1 MDSGSQVV
9 ERDVKTG
16 RVDLSK
22 YLVISVWFGC
32 NNDCTICML
41 SDLKRSLPPIGF
53 EGFCQVVR
61 DVVEHRHFDNLI
73 LSGAEVTT
81 LDDLERYVRFAAS
94 FGWFRRIQI
103 QTNGRRLADRRYLD
117 RLVAGGVNEFFISLH
132 GFEEVHDAV
141 SRRPGSFRDTIAGLR
156 NLEELTDM
164 NVITNTVLNRTNVH
178 QIGALLSFL
187 SGLRIGELHL
197 WNLFPMEESD
207 RRDLLVSVPEF
218 AHLLPDLLAGL
229 APAGKPLVL
238 KSFPECLAAGPPAV
252 FDDWFPVTV
261 LPNRFWEEFQRS
273 GFGTCIYRDQCA
285 AAETCWGLSR
295 AYIRKYG
302 DERDIL
308 APVRRDERPVPD
320 RSPEVIP

>member
-1 MDSGSQVV
+1 MCGQVV

-53 EGFCQVVR
+53 EKFSQVVS
-61 DVVEHRHFDNLI
+61 DVVEHRRFDNLI

-81 LDDLERYVRFAAS
+81 FDDLERYVRFAAS
-94 FGWFRRIQI
+94 FGWFQRIQI
-103 QTNGRRLADRRYLD
+103 QTNGRRLSDRRYLD
-117 RLVAGGVNEFFISLH
+117 RLVACGVNEFFVSLH
-132 GFEEVHDAV
+132 GFDEVHDALT
-141 SRRPGSFRDTIAGLR
+141 RRPGSFRETLAGLR
-156 NLEELTDM
+156 NLEGLTDV
-164 NVITNTVLNRTNVH
+164 NVISNTVLNRTNVH
-178 QIGALLSFL
+178 QIAELLHFL

-197 WNLFPMEESD
+197 WNLFPMEETD
-207 RRDLLVSVPEF
+207 RRDLVVSIREF
-218 AHLLPDLLAGL
+218 ARLLPDLLARL
-229 APAGKPLVL
+229 KPAGKPIVL

-285 AAETCWGLSR
+285 AVETCWGLSR

-308 APVRRDERPVPD
+308 APVRREECPVPE